1 MAIIKYK
8 NPDYAEGKPKYLP
21 LNIPYYSSDVFIGN
35 STPTDDYKVWINP
48 DNNEIRYKLDKNW
61 NLLLSN
67 SILEELYAYGV
78 EWDVTVADPACTR
91 IGNLTLHKTL
101 PIQSEYKGCLV
112 KNGKLNY
119 YLNPNDW
126 NLKPDSKEITVT
138 TSDNKI
144 VLDSFD
150 FAEQVPVAGMR
161 VKCGS
166 LYGTITAV
174 EEPSITVSW
183 DESTPESITTII
195 LGSILNGD
203 DGDVCVHI
211 PKFYG
216 RSWVDGN
223 KRRVMISKL
232 RIDETWQEIPEMYVS
247 AYRMGVDNINNK
259 ACSVVNNSAQYRG
272 GNNDS
277 SYDQYLVT
285 DKFRTKLNKPRTA
298 ATRSSARTWCAN
310 TRAEPMCYE
319 YYKWIFYWAYV
330 IEYANF
336 NCQAAYK
343 ADLTSEGYRQGGLG
357 AGVTNVNGT
366 NWSLYNGYYPLTP
379 NGFCNTIGNNT
390 GIINVGTINF
400 NYTSSLNT
408 KVTSYTKDTAGGT
421 CTNSGNDVIITKV
434 NKLATRILYCTWN
447 IQSGTTVYNI
457 SGLQEGQSIIFYS
470 GSQIAEATS
479 NGEITVEWGSSTSER
494 QIRGSVVGDCNIT
507 ISIVSASQV
516 TNTLGINIGD
526 VPRWRGFDNPFGD
539 IWTILDGV
547 VIKRDAANK
556 PSKVWTSERAPFT
569 DNYNDK
575 KVAGIE
581 VASDG
586 YIKEFDLGIHGEIIP
601 SAMGGGSTTYK
612 CDYHYCNPSYTA
624 SRLLIVGGS
633 AGDGSAAGFGCFA
646 SGNSVGYSAS
656 NCGFRFAFFAC

>member
-8 NPDYAEGKPKYLP
+8 NPDYTEGKPKYLP

-138 TSDNKI
+138 TSDGKI

-150 FAEQVPVAGMR
+150 FAEQVPVVGMR

-166 LYGTITAV
+166 SYGTITAI

-195 LGSILNGD
+195 LGSVLNGD

-232 RIDETWQEIPEMYVS
+232 RIDETWQEIPEMYMG
-247 AYRMGVDNINNK
+247 AYRLTCDTSTNK
-259 ACSVVNNSAQYRG
+259 ARSVVNFTTQFRG
-272 GNNDS
+272 GSNNA
-277 SYDQYLVT
+277 SYDQYLTT
-285 DKFRTKLNKPRTA
+285 DKFRTILGKPRTVV
-298 ATRSSARTWCAN
+298 TRSTVRTWCNNAGC
-310 TRAEPMCYE
+310 EPLCYE
-319 YYKWIFYWAYV
+319 YYKWVFYWAYV

-336 NCQAAYK
+336 NCQAAFN
-343 ADLTSEGYRQGGLG
+343 ADLTSEGY
-357 AGVTNVNGT
+357 
-366 NWSLYNGYYPLTP
+366 
-379 NGFCNTIGNNT
+379 
-390 GIINVGTINF
+390 
-400 NYTSSLNT
+400 
-408 KVTSYTKDTAGGT
+408 
-421 CTNSGNDVIITKV
+421 
-434 NKLATRILYCTWN
+434 
-447 IQSGTTVYNI
+447 
-457 SGLQEGQSIIFYS
+457 
-470 GSQIAEATS
+470 
-479 NGEITVEWGSSTSER
+479 
-494 QIRGSVVGDCNIT
+494 
-507 ISIVSASQV
+507 
-516 TNTLGINIGD
+516 
-526 VPRWRGFDNPFGD
+526 
-539 IWTILDGV
+539 
-547 VIKRDAANK
+547 
-556 PSKVWTSERAPFT
+556 
-569 DNYNDK
+569 
-575 KVAGIE
+575 
-581 VASDG
+581 
-586 YIKEFDLGIHGEIIP
+586 H
-601 SAMGGGSTTYK
+601 
-612 CDYHYCNPSYTA
+612 
-624 SRLLIVGGS
+624 
-633 AGDGSAAGFGCFA
+633 
-646 SGNSVGYSAS
+646 
-656 NCGFRFAFFAC
+656 

>member
-232 RIDETWQEIPEMYVS
+232 RIDETWQEIPEMYMG
-247 AYRMGVDNINNK
+247 AYRLTCDTSTNK
-259 ACSVVNNSAQYRG
+259 ARSVVNFTTQFRGGSNSA
-272 GNNDS
+272 
-277 SYDQYLVT
+277 SYDQYLTT
-285 DKFRTKLNKPRTA
+285 DKFRTMLGKPRTA
-298 ATRSSARTWCAN
+298 ITRSTVRTWCNNAGC
-310 TRAEPMCYE
+310 EPLCYE
-319 YYKWIFYWAYV
+319 YYKWVFYWAYV

-336 NCQAAYK
+336 NCQAAFN
-343 ADLTSEGYRQGGLG
+343 ADLTSEGYHQGGLG
-357 AGVTNVNGT
+357 SGVTNFT
-366 NWSLYNGYYPLTP
+366 SYWPQYNNYNPITP
-379 NGFCNTIGNNT
+379 CGFCNTIGNFT
-390 GIINVGTINF
+390 GVINVGTVSF
-400 NYTSSLNT
+400 DYTTSLTTNI
-408 KVTSYTKDTAGGT
+408 TSYSKDAAGGT
-421 CTNSGNDVIITKV
+421 STNSGTSIVISKV
-434 NKLATRILYCTWN
+434 SKLDTRILYCPWN
-447 IQSGTTVYNI
+447 TQTGETVYTI
-457 SGLQEGQSIIFYS
+457 SGLQEGQSLIFYC
-470 GSQIAEATS
+470 GSQLAEATS
-479 NGEITVEWGSSTSER
+479 DGDITVTWPTNNTER
-494 QIRGSVVGDCNIT
+494 QIRGSVVGNCNIT
-507 ISIVSASQV
+507 ISIKSASQV
-516 TNTLGINIGD
+516 TRTLTDTIGN

-539 IWTILDGV
+539 IWTILDGI
-547 VIKRDAANK
+547 VIKRDGASK

-581 VASDG
+581 VATDG

-601 SAMGGGSTTYK
+601 SAVGGGSTTYK
-612 CDYHYCNPSYTA
+612 CDYYYCNPSYTTA
-624 SRLLIVGGS
+624 RLLVVGGG
-633 AGDGSAAGFGCFA
+633 AYVGSGAGFGCFV
-646 SGNSVGYSAS
+646 SNDSVGDSYSD
-656 NCGFRFAFFAC
+656 CGFRFTFFAC